1 MPHAYTEDQ
10 LVEQPA
16 IGLFAELGWAVV
28 CAEEEM
34 FGAPS
39 PHPSPTG
46 RGSEGEGRV
55 ALGRETKGEVVLV
68 SLLRAALTRLNSALP
83 PEAVT
88 AAVDE
93 LTRDRSAM
101 GLPAANREIYRL
113 LKDGIAVSI
122 ADPEAPPSSPAL
134 LPKEEGRAAFPSTSG
149 RGSKGEGSRRSG
161 GQQTVR
167 VRVIDW
173 ENPAAN
179 DFLLVSQF
187 SVTGA
192 LYTCRPDLVGF
203 VNGLPLVVIE
213 LKKPGVPARAA
224 FDENLTHYKAEIP
237 QLFWFNALL
246 IASNGTDSRVGSLTA
261 DWERFF
267 EWKRIEREDE
277 PRRVSLEVMLRGTCD
292 RSRLLDLVENFTLFS
307 EHKAGLAKIIGQN
320 HQVLGVNAAIASL
333 HRIRPALADPA
344 TLVPNPLPEVEGQ
357 YRGGLQWSGLVD
369 RARELRQKQTPAE
382 DVVWELLRDRRFEG
396 LKFRRQHQIGN
407 YIADFC
413 CAEHRL
419 DVEVD
424 GDVHRSPDVIA
435 KDAQR
440 DAYLSSLGYRVLR
453 FKNQFVLDQPEE
465 FLRQVAAAAQL
476 PSTSGRGA
484 GGEGNTPSPNGI
496 GVFWQT
502 QGSGKSFS
510 MVFFAQKVLRKVAGN
525 WTFVVVTDRVE
536 LDDQIAKTFKAVGAV
551 SEAEGDQCHAA
562 SGAHLRELL
571 RGNHRY
577 VFTLIHKF
585 QPEKVR
591 AETPSSPALLPE
603 GEGGE
608 TPQYRGGLQYAGLV
622 ERAREFRK
630 DQTPAEEI
638 AWELLRDRRF
648 EGLKFRREH
657 QINNYIADFF
667 CAEHRLDIELDGGIH
682 KSPVVMEKDAVRDAM
697 LRSLG
702 FKVLRFSN
710 QIVLE
715 NPEEFL
721 RQIGLALNLPSTSGK
736 GAGGE
741 GHRKMPVLCDRPDV
755 IVLTDE
761 AHRSQYDTLALNMRA
776 ALPKALFLAFTGT
789 PLIAG
794 EERTKDLFGDYV
806 SIYDF
811 QQSVEDGATVPLFYE
826 NRTPELQLVNPDLN
840 DDIYNLIEAAE
851 LDPEQEAKLEQELSR
866 QYHILTRDDRLE
878 TVAKDIV
885 RHFLGRG
892 FVGKAMV
899 VSIDKATALKM
910 HDKVRAHW
918 AAELERVQKEL
929 GHLDLTAERKTELL
943 DRLKVLQMMD
953 MALIVSPG
961 QNEIEQMNR
970 QGLNIIPHRERMNRE
985 ALDEKFKD
993 TDDPLRIVFLCAMW
1007 LTGFDAP
1014 ICSTV
1019 YLDKPMRNHTLMQ
1032 TIARA
1037 NRVFP
1042 GKHSGMI
1049 VDYANV
1055 FASLEKALAIYGAGK
1070 DGKNPVRDK
1079 AKLVA
1084 DLRRAVDAA
1093 TTFCATRQVILPAI
1107 EQLPVGSLERL
1118 QRIDNAVNALI
1129 SPDPLRREFLGH
1141 ERIVGTLFGAVK
1153 PDPAALGFAGRVAT
1167 LTAIAAAIRTKLNP
1181 NPADI
1186 TEVMGDI
1193 GKLLDAS
1200 ITGVDMPAKPA
1211 PVMDLSKIDF
1221 EALRSRFKESK
1232 HKNTDLE
1239 VLKAAIRAQLEK
1251 LIRLNKTR
1259 ADFAEK
1265 FEALI
1270 ESYNTGSRNI
1280 EELFEELLKLSR
1292 NLSDEQQRHVRE
1304 NMTEEE
1310 LVIFD
1315 ILTRPA
1321 PELSAD
1327 ERAEVK
1333 KVSRELLNKMKLLLV
1348 LNWRQKST
1356 ARSQLKLTIEDVLDT
1371 GLPRTYTPELYR
1383 QKCSALFEHVY
1394 ESYPE
1399 RDAGVYAM

>member
-16 IGLFAELGWAVV
+16 IGLFAELGWQTVSAM
-28 CAEEEM
+28 EET
-34 FGAPS
+34 FGA
-39 PHPSPTG
+39 TG
-46 RGSEGEGRV
+46 T
-55 ALGRETKGEVVLV
+55 LLRETKGEVVLV
-68 SLLRAALTRLNSALP
+68 SRLRTALVKLNPALP
-83 PEAVT
+83 PEAIT

-101 GLPAANREIYRL
+101 SLEAANREVYLL
-113 LKDGIAVSI
+113 LKEGIKVSVP
-122 ADPEAPPSSPAL
+122 DRE
-134 LPKEEGRAAFPSTSG
+134 R
-149 RGSKGEGSRRSG
+149 G
-161 GQQTVR
+161 GQKTERLR
-167 VRVIDW
+167 VVDW
-173 ENPAAN
+173 GNPANN

-187 SVTGA
+187 SITGA
-192 LYTCRPDLVGF
+192 LYTCRPDLVCF

-213 LKKPGVPARAA
+213 LKKPGVPARVA
-224 FDENLTHYKAEIP
+224 FDENLTHYKQQIP
-237 QLFWFNALL
+237 SLFWFNALL

-267 EWKRIEREDE
+267 EWKRIERENE
-277 PRRVSLEVMLRGTCD
+277 PRRVSLEVMIRGTCD
-292 RSRLLDLVENFTLFS
+292 RARLLDLVENFTLFS
-307 EHKAGLAKIIGQN
+307 EHKAGLVKVIGQN
-320 HQVLGVNAAIASL
+320 HQFLGVNNAIVSMLAA
-333 HRIRPALADPA
+333 R
-344 TLVPNPLPEVEGQ
+344 
-357 YRGGLQWSGLVD
+357 
-369 RARELRQKQTPAE
+369 K
-382 DVVWELLRDRRFEG
+382 
-396 LKFRRQHQIGN
+396 
-407 YIADFC
+407 
-413 CAEHRL
+413 
-419 DVEVD
+419 
-424 GDVHRSPDVIA
+424 
-435 KDAQR
+435 
-440 DAYLSSLGYRVLR
+440 LGH
-453 FKNQFVLDQPEE
+453 
-465 FLRQVAAAAQL
+465 
-476 PSTSGRGA
+476 GRG
-484 GGEGNTPSPNGI
+484 

-536 LDDQIAKTFKAVGAV
+536 LDDQIAKTFKAAGAV
-551 SEAEGDQCHAA
+551 SEAEGDQCHAE

-577 VFTLIHKF
+577 VFTLIQKF
-585 QPEKVR
+585 QTPE
-591 AETPSSPALLPE
+591 
-603 GEGGE
+603 
-608 TPQYRGGLQYAGLV
+608 
-622 ERAREFRK
+622 
-630 DQTPAEEI
+630 
-638 AWELLRDRRF
+638 
-648 EGLKFRREH
+648 
-657 QINNYIADFF
+657 
-667 CAEHRLDIELDGGIH
+667 
-682 KSPVVMEKDAVRDAM
+682 M
-697 LRSLG
+697 
-702 FKVLRFSN
+702 
-710 QIVLE
+710 
-715 NPEEFL
+715 
-721 RQIGLALNLPSTSGK
+721 
-736 GAGGE
+736 
-741 GHRKMPVLCDRPDV
+741 LCDRPDV

-794 EERTKDLFGDYV
+794 EERTKDVFGDYV

-840 DDIYNLIEAAE
+840 EDIYNLIETSE
-851 LDPEQEAKLEQELSR
+851 LDPEQEAKLERELGR

-910 HDKVRAHW
+910 HDKVRKHW
-918 AAELERVQKEL
+918 AAEIERVQTEL
-929 GHLDLTAERKTELL
+929 GHYNLAADRKAELL
-943 DRLKVLQMMD
+943 KRLDVLKTTD

-961 QNEIEQMNR
+961 QNEIEQMKKL
-970 QGLNIIPHRERMNRE
+970 GLDILPHRKRMVE
-985 ALDEKFKD
+985 SQPPLDEKFKD
-993 TDDPLRIVFLCAMW
+993 TDDNLRIVFVCAMW

-1014 ICSTV
+1014 SCSTV
-1019 YLDKPMRNHTLMQ
+1019 YLDKPMRNHSLMQ

-1055 FASLEKALAIYGAGK
+1055 FASLEKALAIYGPG
-1070 DGKNPVRDK
+1070 GGGGGPVKDK
-1079 AKLVA
+1079 AKLVE
-1084 DLRRAVDAA
+1084 DLRRAVDAV
-1093 TTFCATRQVILPAI
+1093 TTFCATHQVILPAI
-1107 EQLPVGSLERL
+1107 EQLATGSLDRL
-1118 QRIDNAVNALI
+1118 QRIDDAVNALI

-1141 ERIVGTLFGAVK
+1141 ERLVNTLYGAVK
-1153 PDPAALGFAGRVAT
+1153 PDPAALEFAGRVACIA
-1167 LTAIAAAIRTKLNP
+1167 AIADAIRTKLNP
-1181 NPADI
+1181 NPADV

-1211 PVMDLSKIDF
+1211 PMMDLSKIDF

-1251 LIRLNKTR
+1251 LISLNKTR

-1265 FEALI
+1265 FEELI
-1270 ESYNTGSRNI
+1270 ENYNQGSQSI
-1280 EELFEELLKLSR
+1280 EGLFEELLKLSR
-1292 NLSDEQQRHVRE
+1292 NLNLEQERHVRE

-1333 KVSRELLNKMKLLLV
+1333 KVARELLNKMKLLLV

-1399 RDAGVYAM
+1399 RDAGVYAAAG